1 MNLSQKT
8 SLFEQLEKTC
18 LKFLSRQLTEEEFRQ
33 QVENLK
39 PSLIE
44 REKKNLDYLATQEN
58 NIGKEQTGELRLIFV
73 EGIQEYKQAIETL
86 ETYFT
91 DKNKE
96 HVEKGLAIATKAD
109 KKIVYYQQKLQQHD
123 IDSTE
128 EDFDMQQKPKNIFRN
143 LTHNIYIQ
151 THIQSPFM
159 LVTPAKAPAPAIKAA
174 VQKKIT
180 ADQLSQIAIFEG
192 VTVKELED
200 IATSVEY
207 KKLPENS
214 VLFKE
219 NDIGREIYIINSGR
233 VSIRKFIQMED
244 KKEEELVILG
254 KGSIIGEMAA
264 LDGSPRSASAI
275 AVLGDVELFKIS
287 IQNFMKL
294 MMKYPVIS
302 INLNRIFCKR
312 LREINGKLMEHLVD
326 SGQ

>member
-8 SLFEQLEKTC
+8 SLFEQIEKTC
-18 LKFLSRQLTEEEFRQ
+18 LTFLSKNITEEEFRQ

-44 REKKNLDYLATQEN
+44 REKKNLDYLSTQEDK
-58 NIGKEQTGELRLIFV
+58 IGKEQARELRLIFM
-73 EGIQEYKQAIETL
+73 EAIKEYNQAIETL

-91 DKNKE
+91 DKNKG
-96 HVEKGLAIATKAD
+96 HVEKGLTIATKAD

-123 IDSTE
+123 IGSTE
-128 EDFDMQQKPKNIFRN
+128 EDFDMQKKPKNIFRN

-151 THIQSPFM
+151 THIQSPYM
-159 LVTPAKAPAPAIKAA
+159 LVAPAKAPAPAIKAA
-174 VQKKIT
+174 VEKKIT
-180 ADQLSQIAIFEG
+180 ADQLSHIAIFEG
-192 VTVKELED
+192 LTGDELED
-200 IATSVEY
+200 IAASVEY
-207 KKLPENS
+207 KKVPENT

-219 NDIGREIYIINSGR
+219 NDLGKEIYIINSGR
-233 VSIRKFIQMED
+233 ISIRKSNRKEHE
-244 KKEEELVILG
+244 KEEELVILG

-275 AVLGDVELFKIS
+275 AVLGEAELFKIT

-294 MMKYPVIS
+294 MMKYPGVS

-312 LREINGKLMEHLVD
+312 LREINGKLMEYLVG
-326 SGQ
+326 SEG

>member
-18 LKFLSRQLTEEEFRQ
+18 LTFLSRQLTEEEFRQ

-44 REKKNLDYLATQEN
+44 REKKNLDYLDTQEN
-58 NIGKEQTGELRLIFV
+58 NIGKEQSRELRLIFI
-73 EGIQEYKQAIETL
+73 EGIKEYKQAIDTL

-96 HVEKGLAIATKAD
+96 HIEHGLAIATKAD

-128 EDFDMQQKPKNIFRN
+128 EDFYMQKKPKNMFRN

-151 THIQSPFM
+151 THIQSPYM
-159 LVTPAKAPAPAIKAA
+159 LVAPAKAPTPAIKAA
-174 VQKKIT
+174 VEKKI
-180 ADQLSQIAIFEG
+180 AAEKLSRIAIFESL
-192 VTVKELED
+192 TVEDLED
-200 IATSVEY
+200 IATLVEY
-207 KKLPENS
+207 KKVSENS

-219 NDIGREIYIINSGR
+219 NDIGKEIYIINTGR
-233 VSIRKFIQMED
+233 ISIRKSIQRED

-275 AVLGDVELFKIS
+275 VVFGDAELFKITV
-287 IQNFMKL
+287 QNFMKL
-294 MMKYPVIS
+294 MMKYPGIS
-302 INLNRIFCKR
+302 INLNKIFCKR
-312 LREINGKLMEHLVD
+312 LREINGKLMEHLVG
-326 SGQ
+326 SEE

>member
-18 LKFLSRQLTEEEFRQ
+18 LTFLSRQLTEEEFRQ

-58 NIGKEQTGELRLIFV
+58 NIGKEQAGELRLIFI
-73 EGIQEYKQAIETL
+73 EGIKEYKHAIDTL
-86 ETYFT
+86 ETYVT

-96 HVEKGLAIATKAD
+96 HIEKGLAIATKAD

-123 IDSTE
+123 IESTE
-128 EDFDMQQKPKNIFRN
+128 EDFDMQKKPKNMFRN

-151 THIQSPFM
+151 THIQSPYM
-159 LVTPAKAPAPAIKAA
+159 LVAPAKALTPAIKAA
-174 VQKKIT
+174 VEKKI
-180 ADQLSQIAIFEG
+180 AAEQLSRIAIFEG
-192 VTVKELED
+192 LTVEDLED
-200 IATSVEY
+200 IATLVEY
-207 KKLPENS
+207 KKVPENS

-219 NDIGREIYIINSGR
+219 NDIGKEIYIINAGR
-233 VSIRKFIQMED
+233 ISIRKSIQRED

-275 AVLGDVELFKIS
+275 VVLGDAELFKITV
-287 IQNFMKL
+287 QNFMKL
-294 MMKYPVIS
+294 MMKYPGIS

-312 LREINGKLMEHLVD
+312 LREINGKLMENLVG
-326 SGQ
+326 SEE